1 MNEDYRK
8 EQLNPLMVKG
18 EFQHKIKIRN
28 PNNNIETFFLNITY
42 EEFLLICD
50 ILNKKV
56 KKWKNT
62 K

>member
-56 KKWKNT
+56 KK
-62 K
+62 